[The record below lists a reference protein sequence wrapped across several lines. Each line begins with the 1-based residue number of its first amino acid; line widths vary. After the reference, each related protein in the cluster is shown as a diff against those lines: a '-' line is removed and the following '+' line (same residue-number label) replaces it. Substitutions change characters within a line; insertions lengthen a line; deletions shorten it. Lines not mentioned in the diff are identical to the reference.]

1 MDREGLLNDRVISA
15 DPARA
20 RPIKGVRFADVD
32 DDELDL
38 LSVFLLQLCESS
50 DRRPEGRSCVASEN
64 QRDGALFLKGGELEL
79 LGGFG
84 FLFSLS
90 LSLDLFLFLLCLFLG
105 FASPL
110 GEDEE
115 LKVRRF
121 AAL

>member
-1 MDREGLLNDRVISA
+1 MTSA
-15 DPARA
+15 DAARA
-20 RPIKGVRFADVD
+20 RPIEGVRLAYVD

-38 LSVFLLQLCESS
+38 LSILLLQFCESS
-50 DRRPEGRSCVASEN
+50 DRRPEGRSCIAPED

-90 LSLDLFLFLLCLFLG
+90 LSLDLLLFLLCLFLG
-105 FASPL
+105 FACSL
-110 GEDEE
+110 GEDEQLE
-115 LKVRRF
+115 VRRF